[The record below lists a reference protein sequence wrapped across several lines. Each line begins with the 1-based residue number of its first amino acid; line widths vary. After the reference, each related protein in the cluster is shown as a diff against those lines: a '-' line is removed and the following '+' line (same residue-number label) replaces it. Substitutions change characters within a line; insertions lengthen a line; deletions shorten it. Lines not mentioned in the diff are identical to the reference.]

1 MSVEENKTIVCRWT
15 EEGFGKGNLAVADE
29 LIADDFVNHNPVAGQ
44 RPGREGLK
52 QAVAMLRGA
61 SPDLRV
67 EIEDMIA
74 EGDRVAIRDTIHGIH
89 REPFAGMPPTN
100 RRVAVARIAV
110 FRVVDGRISEHWAQ
124 VDMLGLLRQLG
135 AIPPPEQGGF

>member
-1 MSVEENKTIVCRWT
+1 VSVEENKAIVRRWT

-29 LIADDFVNHNPVAGQ
+29 VVATDFVNHNPVAEQ

-61 SPDLRV
+61 FPDLRV

-74 EGDRVAIRDTIHGIH
+74 EGDRVAIRDTIRGIH
-89 REPFAGMPPTN
+89 RETSASWTARSRSTGPRWTCWACYDGSARSH
-100 RRVAVARIAV
+100 RRG
-110 FRVVDGRISEHWAQ
+110 RVVPR
-124 VDMLGLLRQLG
+124 
-135 AIPPPEQGGF
+135 